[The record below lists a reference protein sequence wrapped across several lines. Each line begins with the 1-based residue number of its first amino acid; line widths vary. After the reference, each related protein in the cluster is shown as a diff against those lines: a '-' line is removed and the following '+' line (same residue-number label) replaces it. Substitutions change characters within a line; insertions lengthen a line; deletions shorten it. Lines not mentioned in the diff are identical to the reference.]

1 VEPFIALQ
9 GGHFRMKVFSF
20 DPSAYRDTFL
30 SQGWLHIKQGVT
42 PEFVEVMK
50 DFVARELNE
59 EQLKQFALEGK
70 KGQGRFEFPPEVD
83 FPNEM
88 FDVIAEV
95 CGLDRETIALSE
107 RHINAYNRDAK
118 PDPAP
123 HKDRDASKVSVGLC
137 IEPAD
142 SEVVIYPGASR
153 ERNPYVSAATY
164 YDSLPEDQKPEK
176 VLTEDQA
183 VAIRDEPGDVVMFYG
198 SEIWHL
204 RRRSAGSVNLYLK
217 FNDFDYDPLGEDPT
231 TIERRERTREVL
243 RSNADLNGAVVK
255 PSRQLEQVTHLYSR
269 NALEVRQA
277 KIWGRNAI
285 RLDEAEFQI
294 LQSLN
299 GGKQLSEL
307 GAGAESHVRRLA
319 EHGVVDLIQQ
329 SY

>member
-1 VEPFIALQ
+1 M
-9 GGHFRMKVFSF
+9 RVFSF
-20 DPSAYRDTFL
+20 DPSEHRETFL

-50 DFVARELNE
+50 DFVARELSE
-59 EQLKQFALEGK
+59 EQLKQFALAGK

-83 FPNEM
+83 FPGEM

-95 CGLDRETIALSE
+95 CSLDRGTIALSE
-107 RHINAYNRDAK
+107 RHINAYNNDAK

-137 IEPAD
+137 IARAD

-164 YDSLPEDQKPEK
+164 YESLPTDQRPENT
-176 VLTEDQA
+176 LTEDQA

-231 TIERRERTREVL
+231 TIERQQRTREVL
-243 RSNADLNGAVVK
+243 SSNGDLRHAVVK
-255 PSRQLEQVTHLYSR
+255 PSRQLEQLTHLYSR
-269 NALEVRQA
+269 NALQVRTA
-277 KIWGRNAI
+277 KIWGRNPLP
-285 RLDEAEFQI
+285 LDEKDFQI

-299 GGKQLSEL
+299 GGKEVSAL
-307 GAGAESHVRRLA
+307 GDDAAQHVRRLA
-319 EHGVVDLIQQ
+319 EHGVVDLLPQQ
-329 SY
+329 

>member
-1 VEPFIALQ
+1 
-9 GGHFRMKVFSF
+9 MKVFSF
-20 DPSAYRDTFL
+20 DPSEHRETFL
-30 SQGWLHIKQGVT
+30 SQGWLHVRNGVT

-50 DFVARELNE
+50 EFVARELSE
-59 EQLKQFALEGK
+59 EKLQQFALAGK
-70 KGQGRFEFPPEVD
+70 KGQGRFDFPPEVD
-83 FPNEM
+83 FPGEM
-88 FDVIAEV
+88 YDAISEV
-95 CGLDRETIALSE
+95 CGLNRDSIALSE
-107 RHINAYNRDAK
+107 RHINAYNNDAT

-164 YDSLPEDQKPEK
+164 YDSLPDDQKPENT
-176 VLTEDQA
+176 LTPDQE
-183 VAIRDEPGDVVMFYG
+183 VAIRDQPGDVVMFYG

-231 TIERRERTREVL
+231 TVERQERTRQL
-243 RSNADLNGAVVK
+243 LQSSNGAIDTAVVK
-255 PSRQLEQVTHLYSR
+255 PSRQLEQVTQLYSR

-277 KIWGRNAI
+277 KVWGRNPVQ
-285 RLDEAEFQI
+285 LGVKEFEI

-299 GGKQLSEL
+299 GGKQVAAL
-307 GAGAESHVRRLA
+307 GPDANEHVRRLA
-319 EHGVVDLIQQ
+319 EFGVVDLLPQ
-329 SY
+329 S

>member
-1 VEPFIALQ
+1 M
-9 GGHFRMKVFSF
+9 RVFSF
-20 DPSAYRDTFL
+20 DPSEHRETFL
-30 SQGWLHIKQGVT
+30 SQGWLHIKNGVP

-50 DFVARELNE
+50 EFVARELSE
-59 EQLKQFALEGK
+59 EQLKQFALAGK

-83 FPNEM
+83 FPGEM
-88 FDVIAEV
+88 FDVIAEI

-107 RHINAYNRDAK
+107 RHINAYNNDAK

-164 YDSLPEDQKPEK
+164 YDSLSTDQKPENT
-176 VLTEDQA
+176 LIENQA
-183 VAIRDEPGDVVMFYG
+183 VVIRDEPGDVVMFYG

-231 TIERRERTREVL
+231 TLERQERTRQVL
-243 RSNADLNGAVVK
+243 SGNGDLNHAVVK
-255 PSRQLEQVTHLYSR
+255 PSRQLEQLTRVYSR
-269 NALEVRQA
+269 NALQVRQA
-277 KIWGRNAI
+277 KIWGRKPLA
-285 RLDEAEFQI
+285 LGEKEFQI

-299 GGKQLSEL
+299 GGKEVAAL
-307 GAGAESHVRRLA
+307 GDDAAEHVRRLA
-319 EHGVVDLIQQ
+319 EHGVVDLLPQQ
-329 SY
+329 

>member
-1 VEPFIALQ
+1 M
-9 GGHFRMKVFSF
+9 RVFSF
-20 DPSAYRDTFL
+20 DPSEHRDTFL
-30 SQGWLHIKQGVT
+30 SQGWLHVKQGVT

-50 DFVARELNE
+50 AFVARELSPE
-59 EQLKQFALEGK
+59 KLQQFALAGK
-70 KGQGRFEFPPEVD
+70 KGQGRFDFPPEVD

-95 CGLDRETIALSE
+95 CGLDRATIALSE
-107 RHINAYNRDAK
+107 RHINAYNNDAK

-137 IEPAD
+137 IESAD

-164 YDSLPEDQKPEK
+164 YDTLPDDQKPENT
-176 VLTEDQA
+176 LTEGQA

-217 FNDFDYDPLGEDPT
+217 FNDFDYDPLGEDPN
-231 TIERRERTREVL
+231 TIARQERTREVL
-243 RSNADLNGAVVK
+243 RGNGDLNHALVK
-255 PSRQLEQVTHLYSR
+255 PSRQLEQLTHLFSR

-277 KIWGRNAI
+277 KIWGRNP
-285 RLDEAEFQI
+285 LPLAEKEFHI
-294 LQSLN
+294 LQQLN
-299 GGKQLSEL
+299 GGKPVSAL
-307 GAGAESHVRRLA
+307 GDDAAEHVRRLA
-319 EHGVVDLIQQ
+319 ENGVVDLLPQG
-329 SY
+329 

>member
-1 VEPFIALQ
+1 
-9 GGHFRMKVFSF
+9 MKVFSF
-20 DPSAYRDTFL
+20 DPSEHRETFL
-30 SQGWLHIKQGVT
+30 SQGWLHVKNGVT
-42 PEFVEVMK
+42 PEFVAVMK
-50 DFVARELNE
+50 EFVARELSE
-59 EQLKQFALEGK
+59 EQLKQFALAGK

-83 FPNEM
+83 FPGEI

-107 RHINAYNRDAK
+107 RHINAYNNDAK

-164 YDSLPEDQKPEK
+164 YDSLSTDQKPENT
-176 VLTEDQA
+176 LTEDQA
-183 VAIRDEPGDVVMFYG
+183 VAIRDDPGDVVMFYG

-231 TIERRERTREVL
+231 TIERQERTRQL
-243 RSNADLNGAVVK
+243 LSGNGDLNHAVVK
-255 PSRQLEQVTHLYSR
+255 PSRQLEQLTHVYSR
-269 NALEVRQA
+269 NALQVRQA
-277 KIWGRNAI
+277 KIWGRNPLA
-285 RLDEAEFQI
+285 LGEKEFQI
-294 LQSLN
+294 LRTLN
-299 GGKQLSEL
+299 GGKEVAAL
-307 GAGAESHVRRLA
+307 GDGAAEHVRRLA
-319 EHGVVDLIQQ
+319 EHGVVDLLPQQ
-329 SY
+329 

>member
-1 VEPFIALQ
+1 
-9 GGHFRMKVFSF
+9 MKVFSF
-20 DPSAYRDTFL
+20 DPSEHRETFL
-30 SQGWLHIKQGVT
+30 SQGWLHIKNGVT
-42 PEFVEVMK
+42 PEFVDVMK
-50 DFVARELNE
+50 EFVARELSAE
-59 EQLKQFALEGK
+59 HLKQFALSGK

-83 FPNEM
+83 FPGEM

-95 CGLDRETIALSE
+95 CGLDREAIALSE
-107 RHINAYNRDAK
+107 RHINAYDNDAK

-164 YDSLPEDQKPEK
+164 YDSLSTDQKPQNT
-176 VLTEDQA
+176 LTEDQA

-231 TIERRERTREVL
+231 TIERQERTRQL
-243 RSNADLNGAVVK
+243 LSGNGDLNHAVVK
-255 PSRQLEQVTHLYSR
+255 PSRQLEQLTHVYSR
-269 NALEVRQA
+269 NALQVRQA
-277 KIWGRNAI
+277 KIWGRNPLA
-285 RLDEAEFQI
+285 LGEKEFQI

-299 GGKQLSEL
+299 GGKAVAAL
-307 GAGAESHVRRLA
+307 GDDAPEHVRRLA
-319 EHGVVDLIQQ
+319 EHGVVDLLPQQ
-329 SY
+329 

>member
-1 VEPFIALQ
+1 
-9 GGHFRMKVFSF
+9 MKVFSF
-20 DPSAYRDTFL
+20 DPSEHRETFL
-30 SQGWLHIKQGVT
+30 SQGWLHVKNGVT
-42 PEFVEVMK
+42 SEFVAVMK
-50 DFVARELNE
+50 EFVARELSE
-59 EQLKQFALEGK
+59 EQLKQFALAGK

-83 FPNEM
+83 FPGEI

-107 RHINAYNRDAK
+107 RHINAYNNDAK

-164 YDSLPEDQKPEK
+164 YDSLSTDQKPENT
-176 VLTEDQA
+176 LTEDQA
-183 VAIRDEPGDVVMFYG
+183 VAIRDDPGDVVMFYG

-231 TIERRERTREVL
+231 TIERQERTRQL
-243 RSNADLNGAVVK
+243 LSGNGDLNHAVVK
-255 PSRQLEQVTHLYSR
+255 PSRQLEQLTHVYSR
-269 NALEVRQA
+269 NALQVRQA
-277 KIWGRNAI
+277 KIWGRNPLA
-285 RLDEAEFQI
+285 LGEKEFQI
-294 LQSLN
+294 LRTLN
-299 GGKQLSEL
+299 GGKEVAAL
-307 GAGAESHVRRLA
+307 GDDAAEHVRRLA
-319 EHGVVDLIQQ
+319 EHGVVDLLPQQ
-329 SY
+329 

>member
-1 VEPFIALQ
+1 
-9 GGHFRMKVFSF
+9 MKIFSF
-20 DPSAYRDTFL
+20 DPSEYRETFL

-50 DFVARELNE
+50 DFVARELSP
-59 EQLKQFALEGK
+59 EQLEQFALAGK
-70 KGQGRFEFPPEVD
+70 KGQGRFEFPPEVE
-83 FPNEM
+83 FPGET

-95 CGLDRETIALSE
+95 CGLDRATIALSE
-107 RHINAYNRDAK
+107 RHINAYNNDAR
-118 PDPAP
+118 PDPIP

-153 ERNPYVSAATY
+153 ELNPYVSAATY
-164 YDSLPEDQKPEK
+164 YESLPEDQKPEK

-198 SEIWHL
+198 SAIWHL
-204 RRRSAGSVNLYLK
+204 RRRSAGTTNLYLK

-231 TIERRERTREVL
+231 TIERQERTRQLL
-243 RSNADLNGAVVK
+243 RNGNGSFDRALVK
-255 PSRQLEQVTHLYSR
+255 PSRQLEQLTHLYSR

-277 KIWGRNAI
+277 KIWGRGP
-285 RLDEAEFQI
+285 LPLEEQEFQI

-299 GGKQLSEL
+299 GGKEVSTL
-307 GAGAESHVRRLA
+307 GPDAEQHVRRLA
-319 EHGVVDLIQQ
+319 EHGVVDLVPQG
-329 SY
+329 

>member
-1 VEPFIALQ
+1 
-9 GGHFRMKVFSF
+9 MKVFSF
-20 DPSAYRDTFL
+20 DPSEHRETFL
-30 SQGWLHIKQGVT
+30 SQGWLHIKNGVT

-50 DFVARELNE
+50 EFVARELSE
-59 EQLKQFALEGK
+59 EQLKQFALAGK

-83 FPNEM
+83 FPGEM

-107 RHINAYNRDAK
+107 RHINAYNNDAK

-153 ERNPYVSAATY
+153 ERNPYVSAASY
-164 YDSLPEDQKPEK
+164 YDSLSTDQKPENT
-176 VLTEDQA
+176 LTEDQA

-231 TIERRERTREVL
+231 TIERQERTRQL
-243 RSNADLNGAVVK
+243 LSGNGDLNHAVVK
-255 PSRQLEQVTHLYSR
+255 PSRQLEQLTHVYSR
-269 NALEVRQA
+269 NALQVRQA
-277 KIWGRNAI
+277 KIWGRNPLA
-285 RLDEAEFQI
+285 LGEKEFQI

-299 GGKQLSEL
+299 GGKEVAAL
-307 GAGAESHVRRLA
+307 GDDAEEHVRRLA
-319 EHGVVDLIQQ
+319 EHGVVDLLPQQ
-329 SY
+329 

>member
-1 VEPFIALQ
+1 
-9 GGHFRMKVFSF
+9 MKVFSF
-20 DPSAYRDTFL
+20 DPSEHRDTFL
-30 SQGWLHIKQGVT
+30 SQGWLHLKQGVT

-50 DFVARELNE
+50 EFVARELSE
-59 EQLKQFALEGK
+59 EQLKQFALAGK
-70 KGQGRFEFPPEVD
+70 KGQGRFEFPPDVD
-83 FPNEM
+83 FPGEM

-95 CGLDRETIALSE
+95 CGLDRGTVALSE
-107 RHINAYNRDAK
+107 RHINAYNNDAK

-164 YDSLPEDQKPEK
+164 YDSLPDDEKPENT
-176 VLTEDQA
+176 LTEDQA

-231 TIERRERTREVL
+231 TIERQQHTREVL
-243 RSNADLNGAVVK
+243 RNNGDLDHAVVK
-255 PSRQLEQVTHLYSR
+255 PSRQLEQLTHLFSR
-269 NALEVRQA
+269 NALQVRQA
-277 KIWGRNAI
+277 KIWGRNP
-285 RLDEAEFQI
+285 LPLGEKEFQI
-294 LQSLN
+294 LQLLN
-299 GGKQLSEL
+299 GGKEVSAL
-307 GAGAESHVRRLA
+307 GADAAEHVRRLA
-319 EHGVVDLIQQ
+319 EHGVVDLLPQT
-329 SY
+329 

>member
-1 VEPFIALQ
+1 
-9 GGHFRMKVFSF
+9 MKVFSF
-20 DPSAYRDTFL
+20 DPSEHRETFL
-30 SQGWLHIKQGVT
+30 SQGWLHVKSGVT

-50 DFVARELNE
+50 EFVARELSE
-59 EQLKQFALEGK
+59 EKLQQFALAGK
-70 KGQGRFEFPPEVD
+70 KGQGRFDFPPEVD
-83 FPNEM
+83 FPGEM
-88 FDVIAEV
+88 YDVIAEV
-95 CGLDRETIALSE
+95 CGLDRATIALSE
-107 RHINAYNRDAK
+107 RHINAYDNDAK

-164 YDSLPEDQKPEK
+164 YESLPDDQKPENT
-176 VLTEDQA
+176 LIEDQA

-231 TIERRERTREVL
+231 TIERQERTRQVL
-243 RSNADLNGAVVK
+243 SSNGDLSRAVVK
-255 PSRQLEQVTHLYSR
+255 PSRQLEQVTHLFSR
-269 NALEVRQA
+269 NALQVRQA
-277 KIWGRNAI
+277 KIWGRTPVP
-285 RLDEAEFQI
+285 LGEEEFQI

-299 GGKQLSEL
+299 GGKEVATL
-307 GAGAESHVRRLA
+307 GDHAAEHVRRLA
-319 EHGVVDLIQQ
+319 EHGVVDLLPQP
-329 SY
+329 